1 MKSTEQKRQH
11 SQASTWPTTNK
22 VEQQFNELA
31 KRAIE
36 AIETATAEG
45 RRTYIKINELEP
57 LTGETSS
64 SLKELAE
71 KVRKA
76 SIKLEDQVARGQ
88 VSEQLAAHR
97 ARIIRV
103 MAEYIDARCEVYRL
117 QTGRRPAGE
126 FYTLNPEHF
135 FPIVDGIQPA
145 NVMPFPELGELQS
158 GREYGR
164 LRVIAQLGTVNG
176 NAVWLCKCRCGS
188 VGLALAQDIKA
199 GKTQSCGCYH
209 TERNSE
215 AHRIHGGSGSKLYKA
230 WGSMKERCDNP
241 DHPNYGH
248 YGGRGIRYCEEW
260 KDFQNF
266 ESWAL
271 SHGYAEGLTLDRKD
285 NDGDYTPENCRW
297 ATMKQQ
303 NNNRRTNIRVT
314 LDGETMTLKQAAER
328 SGIPYS
334 TLKQRYHRNGENGLF
349 RPVTYKKGR
358 HQGGREEEAPCQSRT

>member
-1 MKSTEQKRQH
+1 M
-11 SQASTWPTTNK
+11 TTSK

-31 KRAIE
+31 KMAIKSIEE
-36 AIETATAEG
+36 AAASVQS
-45 RRTYIKINELEP
+45 TYIKINELEP
-57 LTGETSS
+57 LAGETSR
-64 SLKELAE
+64 SLRDLAE

-97 ARIIRV
+97 ARIIRI
-103 MAEYIDARCEVYRL
+103 MAEYVDARCEAHRI

-135 FPIVDGIQPA
+135 FPVVDGAQTVDAI
-145 NVMPFPELGELQS
+145 PFPCLGELQG

-164 LRVIAQLGTVNG
+164 LRVIAQLGTVNR

-199 GKTQSCGCYH
+199 GKTRSCGCYH

-215 AHRIHGGSGSKLYKA
+215 CHTIHGGSGSKLYKA

-241 DHPNYGH
+241 VHPNYGH

-260 KDFQNF
+260 KDFQSF
-266 ESWAL
+266 ETWAL
-271 SHGYAEGLTLDRKD
+271 SHGYAEGLTIDRKD
-285 NDGDYTPENCRW
+285 NDGNYTPENCRW
-297 ATMKQQ
+297 ATMKEQ
-303 NNNRRTNIRVT
+303 NNNRRDNIRVK
-314 LDGETMTLKQAAER
+314 LNGETMMLKQAAER
-328 SGIPYS
+328 TGLPYGA
-334 TLKQRYHRNGENGLF
+334 LRQRYYRKGEDGLF
-349 RPVTYKKGR
+349 RPIRKSK
-358 HQGGREEEAPCQSRT
+358 

>member
-1 MKSTEQKRQH
+1 M
-11 SQASTWPTTNK
+11 NK

-31 KRAIE
+31 KRAIK
-36 AIETATAEG
+36 AIETAATEG

-57 LTGETSS
+57 LAGETSS

-76 SIKLEDQVARGQ
+76 SIKIEDQVARGQ

-97 ARIIRV
+97 ARIIRI

-117 QTGRRPAGE
+117 KTGRPPNDRRTTAGRPTNNRRQSRLDYTTLDYTREENIDPLPPKGE
-126 FYTLNPEHF
+126 KQ
-135 FPIVDGIQPA
+135 QPD
-145 NVMPFPELGELQS
+145 PYIGQQ
-158 GREYGR
+158 YGR
-164 LRVIAQLGTVNG
+164 LKVMARVGTVNG
-176 NAVWLCKCRCGS
+176 CTVWMCKCNCGA
-188 VGLALAQDIKA
+188 VGFVRAQDIKS

-215 AHRIHGGSGSKLYKA
+215 AHRIHGGTGSKLYDA
-230 WGSMKERCDNP
+230 WRAMKERCGNP
-241 DHPNYGH
+241 NHPDYGH

-303 NNNRRTNIRVT
+303 NNNRRTNIRVI
-314 LDGETMTLKQAAER
+314 LDGVTMTLKQAAER
-328 SGIPYS
+328 SGISYS